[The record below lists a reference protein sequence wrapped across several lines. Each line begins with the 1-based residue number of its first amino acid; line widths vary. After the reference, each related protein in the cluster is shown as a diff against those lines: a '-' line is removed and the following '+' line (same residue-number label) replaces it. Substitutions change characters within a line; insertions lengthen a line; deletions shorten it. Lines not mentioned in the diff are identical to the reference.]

1 MAVDPRK
8 LFIGGISW
16 DTNEDDLREHFSKFG
31 EVAEVVIMKDRNT
44 GRARGFGFVVFT
56 HPAVSERVVMEKHA
70 IDGRIVDV
78 KKAVPR
84 EDQQIL
90 NRSNNNSICGSLS
103 PGRTRKIFVGG
114 LPPTITENDF
124 KNYFDQFGTIT
135 DAVVM
140 YDHNTQRPR
149 GFGFITYDSEDAVNK
164 VLLNSFHDLNGKK
177 VEVKRAVPKELSPGP
192 NTRLQTDGYNYGVN
206 GGNSL
211 LSGCTQE
218 GNSFLS
224 GYTQG
229 NNPSLFSGY
238 GMKMDAKLRALSAW
252 RNGLS
257 SLVSGFRV
265 GIDYDPTLSSSI
277 LGNANLNSILKYQQE
292 LNSYCDRNLN
302 RYNSPMPYSSINQN
316 TGTLLSLLPQNVLG
330 NTELNY
336 TVNSTTASASMASG
350 RENLGSFSNSRLN
363 WASSLPISSQIE
375 GSFSGFWGGNVS
387 CVGTDNTVL
396 GGSNFERSVSPP
408 AANTNRTTSCFKYE
422 ASYENLYRD
431 DSVFG
436 DPTWQLSF
444 LDLDVTSSL
453 SYRLGN
459 PDLDITGKEIEDF
472 ACGYF
477 AKNKQTY
484 AES

>member
-56 HPAVSERVVMEKHA
+56 YPAVSERVVLEKHA

-90 NRSNNNSICGSLS
+90 NRSNNSIRGSLS

-114 LPPTITENDF
+114 LPPTITENGF

-149 GFGFITYDSEDAVNK
+149 GFGFVTYDSEEAVNK
-164 VLLNSFHDLNGKK
+164 VLINSFHDLNGKK
-177 VEVKRAVPKELSPGP
+177 VEVKRAVPKELSPGR

-206 GGNSL
+206 RGNSL
-211 LSGCTQE
+211 LSGCAQE
-218 GNSFLS
+218 GNSFLI
-224 GYTQG
+224 GYKQG

-238 GMKMDAKLRALSAW
+238 GMKMDTKLRALSTW

-257 SLVSGFRV
+257 SLGSSFRV

-277 LGNANLNSILKYQQE
+277 LGNANLDSILKYRQE
-292 LNSYCDRNLN
+292 LNSYCNRNLN
-302 RYNSPMPYSSINQN
+302 RSNSPIPYSSINQN
-316 TGTLLSLLPQNVLG
+316 TLLSLIPQNVLG
-330 NTELNY
+330 NTELNH
-336 TVNSTTASASMASG
+336 TVNSATASASMASG
-350 RENLGSFSNSRLN
+350 SENLGSFSNSSLN

-375 GSFSGFWGGNVS
+375 GCFSGFRGGNVS
-387 CVGTDNTVL
+387 CVGTDNIVL
-396 GGSNFERSVSPP
+396 GGSSFERSVSRPV
-408 AANTNRTTSCFKYE
+408 ANTNLTTSCFEYE
-422 ASYENLYRD
+422 ASYENVYRD
-431 DSVFG
+431 NSVFG
-436 DPTWQLSF
+436 NPTWQSSF
-444 LDLDVTSSL
+444 SDLDVTGSL
-453 SYRLGN
+453 SYRIGN

-472 ACGYF
+472 ACGYY
-477 AKNKQTY
+477 AKN
-484 AES
+484 